1 MCVLGYRDGYRVC
14 VWGIGYRVF
23 GGRTCGLQLTLKALP
38 VATAFATTEQTAV
51 AMDEVIGSDDGGE
64 GSGRMGDHE
73 DIGSGGGDSYD
84 YDYDFDCGEE
94 GPCLVKQKS
103 DLIYPHPER
112 KTTAFPDFI

>member
-1 MCVLGYRDGYRVC
+1 M
-14 VWGIGYRVF
+14 
-23 GGRTCGLQLTLKALP
+23 GGGLAGVQLTLKALP

-73 DIGSGGGDSYD
+73 DIGSGSGGGDSYD

-94 GPCLVKQKS
+94 RPCLVKQKS
-103 DLIYPHPER
+103 DLIYTSFR
-112 KTTAFPDFI
+112 KQNYSFL